1 MKKEYSNGEV
11 TIIWQPDLCIHCG
24 NCAKG
29 LPAVFHPRVLPW
41 ITADEATTHQII
53 DQVTKCPSGAL
64 SYRMNADQGES
75 NPT

>member
-29 LPAVFHPRVLPW
+29 LPAVFHPRTQPW
-41 ITADEATTHQII
+41 ITANEATTSEIINQIN
-53 DQVTKCPSGAL
+53 QCPSGAL
-64 SYRMNADQGES
+64 SFKMNAETGES
-75 NPT
+75 NPS